1 MPHIVYIDRLWYC
14 CGSGR
19 IEMGYTPSHA
29 LMEWSKQ

>member
-19 IEMGYTPSHA
+19 IALGFDPSHA
-29 LMEWSKQ
+29 LREWSKT